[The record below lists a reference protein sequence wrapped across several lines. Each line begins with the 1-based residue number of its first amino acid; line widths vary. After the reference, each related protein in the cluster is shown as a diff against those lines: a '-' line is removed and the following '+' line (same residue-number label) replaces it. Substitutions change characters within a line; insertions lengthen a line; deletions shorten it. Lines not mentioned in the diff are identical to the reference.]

1 MSGYIIEL
9 YKNIISD
16 DKYWTEQRIADSEL
30 KNKIYV
36 TFGEFDKMTVSR
48 TNAFSRMRDVSKMS
62 REWIGDR
69 QKILLFELA
78 DRNQLEYREEDAI
91 CGFFTN
97 HEGNSSLCTR
107 MFLGITMFQFK
118 DSQGESKNNIKDSLN
133 TCRKNILEIVK
144 RENLSVECSVLG
156 LLGTYGVAVIWAA
169 DQFTDILKLINIIKG
184 SDILA
189 SKISARPEY
198 RFLSVFTIL
207 AKNKDGYSEEK
218 IKQLQGTAMLQI
230 TLQTNLNQFIID
242 TIKKEIPEAQ
252 NFHAVGEYDLLVET
266 PARNVY
272 KCFEKG
278 KIFDPIDGFYK
289 GHILQTSVKLCESD
303 MDGYRLLSGENRTET
318 AKKDSKDSKDSKEN
332 IDTLPYVQEIKK
344 EYDDLRGQFFEK
356 FPKTAG
362 MVDSLDLLYGD
373 YHSQIASVS
382 NKMWAEDYS
391 QQVLAVLKMLK
402 SSLELV
408 KDVSGSFTTSK
419 VLEEIQDILNC
430 FAYQTIHISESDN
443 LVLDTPKCHL
453 RYTGQNNL
461 ILYAYFGII
470 KDIIELAYH
479 LQEESRQSKII
490 PLISVDT
497 VPIITS
503 SLFMDNHDPYADR
516 LIKFSFP
523 MVAMYDLP
531 AYVPYLYHE
540 VFHYV
545 APKDRIVR
553 NWIKGCILAVYA
565 MKNVICWLI
574 YAKGKDKGKEKEY
587 NIANEI
593 TEKILNYSIYK
604 SVVDQYCD
612 PLVEEVKH
620 AAKDKY
626 TRNAIKEKSS
636 PWLQYEEGL
645 FELLT
650 KYIKEPEKI
659 MLEENL
665 LYKVLEE
672 LYQVKEKIKEDCV
685 SVIDRTTPDFP
696 EKEKEISE
704 ILGSFLGSLEGLFT
718 NISPEAQLGVFQG
731 LLRSTELSAEQLLGI
746 GQLTQLSDAL
756 REAICDLSMIELSGM
771 DAVAYLLNYV
781 KIQKDLLKKS
791 KSEFQVQNSIR
802 IGIALDTIW
811 GWKGR
816 NIDKQVK
823 LADLKSTFIQSYIGL
838 YFSEK
843 ESTSDKDQEI
853 KEYVKTIETEAE
865 GWFAGIQNW
874 YQKYLEQYSIVS
886 ILLQIIVAQ
895 SSVKGRAEEAEL
907 RKFEGLKTV
916 EYHRA
921 VQSYGTAILNAA
933 HADNLTEEEK
943 RSRMSN
949 AKELFQKEVFGY
961 NIDIILAYQKQETF
975 HDLNDICEKYF
986 KGGEFYRF
994 VDVLHDKSD
1003 ERYLYPLPTEEE
1015 EEKETCSVQPYVY
1028 TVKDINGLFET
1039 IQKISDH
1046 LKKQG
1051 KERFGDTGDVLWY
1064 RGHENVEYK
1073 LLPTAMRKFAQ
1084 QADQEESLRSYQRG
1098 VYDEF
1103 KFRMDNAS
1111 EKIDKTGYT
1120 ECDYLAL
1127 MQHYG
1132 SSTIYLDWTENAISA
1147 LYFALEAYIDS
1158 DKQKKQDNKDA
1169 VLYLLHP
1176 NLYNEAR
1183 NQMMSAVKVNSGRKL
1198 DRLMEKSQQE
1208 NARRLPNLSVPYQS
1222 EKFWMFL
1229 LGKLEDEQDIYKAS
1243 FEEIKSLSLH
1253 KDPENILY
1261 LPMAIY
1267 ASRANERVR
1276 AQSGMFMAYNIFT
1289 RPSQKKYF
1297 DYMALEKIQ
1306 DFYLS
1311 KFSNTSPFL
1320 YSIRIDGSVKKE
1332 IAGWLKA
1339 IGVNKTMVYPELSNL
1354 GEKIL

>member
-16 DKYWTEQRIADSEL
+16 EKYWTEQRIADSEL

-78 DRNQLEYREEDAI
+78 DRNQLEYREMNDT
-91 CGFFTN
+91 CGFFSN
-97 HEGNSSLCTR
+97 HDGSSSLCTKL
-107 MFLGITMFQFK
+107 FLGITMFQFK
-118 DSQGESKNNIKDSLN
+118 DSQGESKNTIKDSLN
-133 TCRKNILEIVK
+133 ICRKNILEIVT
-144 RENLSVECSVLG
+144 RQNVSVECSVLG

-169 DQFTDILKLINIIKG
+169 DQFTDILKMINIIKG

-189 SKISARPEY
+189 SEINARPEY

-207 AKNKDGYSEEK
+207 AKNKDGHNEEK
-218 IKQLQGTAMLQI
+218 IKELKGPALLQM

-242 TIKKEIPEAQ
+242 TIKEKIPEAK

-303 MDGYRLLSGENRTET
+303 INDHLQLSDKKSPETE
-318 AKKDSKDSKDSKEN
+318 KYNSNNSNDSKEN
-332 IDTLPYVQEIKK
+332 TDTLPYVQEIKRQYEK
-344 EYDDLRGQFFEK
+344 LRKLFFDE

-402 SSLELV
+402 SSLKLV

-503 SLFMDNHDPYADR
+503 SLFMDNHNPFADR
-516 LIKFSFP
+516 LIKFGFP

-553 NWIKGCILAVYA
+553 NWVKGCILAVYA

-574 YAKGKDKGKEKEY
+574 YSASKEKVY
-587 NIANEI
+587 NIAYEI
-593 TEKILNYSIYK
+593 TEKILNYSIYQI
-604 SVVDQYCD
+604 VVNQYCD
-612 PLVEEVKH
+612 PLIVRVKH

-626 TRNAIKEKSS
+626 TRNVINEKSS
-636 PWLQYEEGL
+636 PWLQYEERL

-672 LYQVKEKIKEDCV
+672 LYQVREKIMQDCV
-685 SVIDRTTPDFP
+685 SIIDRTAPDFRD
-696 EKEKEISE
+696 KEKEISE
-704 ILGSFLGSLEGLFT
+704 TLGSFLGSLEGLFT
-718 NISPEAQLGVFQG
+718 NISPEAKLGVFQR
-731 LLRSTELSAEQLLGI
+731 LLKSTELSDGQLLGI
-746 GQLTQLSDAL
+746 DQLVQLSDAL
-756 REAICDLSMIELSGM
+756 REAVCDLSMIELSGM
-771 DAVAYLLNYV
+771 DAVAYLMNYV
-781 KIQKDLLKKS
+781 KIQNDLLKQNE
-791 KSEFQVQNSIR
+791 SEFQVQNSIR

-811 GWKGR
+811 GWKVR
-816 NIDKQVK
+816 NVDKHDK
-823 LADLKSTFIQSYIGL
+823 LTDLKSTFIQSYIGL

-843 ESTSDKDQEI
+843 KSTSDKEQET
-853 KEYVKTIETEAE
+853 KEYVKTIETEAG
-865 GWFAGIQNW
+865 GWFARIQNW
-874 YQKYLEQYSIVS
+874 YQEYLEKYSIVS
-886 ILLQIIVAQ
+886 ILLQIIVDQ
-895 SSVKGRAEEAEL
+895 SSVKGRGEEATL

-916 EYHRA
+916 QYHNA
-921 VQSYGTAILNAA
+921 VRSYGTAILNAA

-943 RSRMSN
+943 RSRISN

-961 NIDIILAYQKQETF
+961 NIDIILTYQKQKKF
-975 HDLNDICEKYF
+975 KDLNDLCEERF
-986 KGGEFYRF
+986 HGEHYYRF
-994 VDVLHDKSD
+994 VDVLRDKNN
-1003 ERYLYPLPTEEE
+1003 ERYLYPLITEEE
-1015 EEKETCSVQPYVY
+1015 EETCGVQPYVH

-1039 IQKISDH
+1039 IQKISDY

-1051 KERFGDTGDVLWY
+1051 REHFGDTENALWY

-1084 QADQEESLRSYQRG
+1084 HADQEESLRSYQRG

-1127 MQHYG
+1127 MQHY
-1132 SSTIYLDWTENAISA
+1132 SSPTIYLDWTENAISA

-1158 DKQKKQDNKDA
+1158 GNQKKQDEKDA

-1198 DRLMEKSQQE
+1198 DRLMGKSQQE

-1222 EKFWMFL
+1222 EKFGMFL
-1229 LGKLEDEQDIYKAS
+1229 LGELEDEQDIYKAA

-1289 RPSQKKYF
+1289 RPSKKKYF

-1311 KFSNTSPFL
+1311 KFPNTSPFL

-1354 GEKIL
+1354 GEKIW